1 MLNLTRESPQNY
13 AKQVQKYFQY
23 LSSLFFCVGFAKKK
37 KQKLKEKKKYLQI
50 RRNYH
55 IFEGT
60 QGDETETEYITKGT
74 CLGEIFTR
82 YSNEPT
88 TTSKCGCWLNKQTT
102 TNTKNGNR

>member
-37 KQKLKEKKKYLQI
+37 KQKIERKKKYLQI

-60 QGDETETEYITKGT
+60 QEMK
-74 CLGEIFTR
+74 L
-82 YSNEPT
+82 
-88 TTSKCGCWLNKQTT
+88 KLNI
-102 TNTKNGNR
+102 